1 LQNPDRI
8 KGKEHAKM
16 ATIQELVKQYDT
28 DPELRKEVDAILE
41 DGKITM
47 KEFLTF
53 AGKHEVD
60 VSLKDLPK
68 IISEAKKL
76 GLVD

>member
-1 LQNPDRI
+1 
-8 KGKEHAKM
+8 M

-28 DPELRKEVDAILE
+28 DPELRKEVDAILA

>member
-1 LQNPDRI
+1 
-8 KGKEHAKM
+8 M
-16 ATIQELVKQYDT
+16 ATVEELVKQYDT

-53 AGKHEVD
+53 AGKHDVD
-60 VSLKDLPK
+60 VSLKELPK

-76 GLVD
+76 GLVK

>member
-1 LQNPDRI
+1 
-8 KGKEHAKM
+8 M
-16 ATIQELVKQYDT
+16 ATVEELVKQYDT
-28 DPELRKEVDAILE
+28 DPELRKEVDAILA

>member
-1 LQNPDRI
+1 
-8 KGKEHAKM
+8 M
-16 ATIQELVKQYDT
+16 ATIEELVKQYDT

>member
-1 LQNPDRI
+1 
-8 KGKEHAKM
+8 M

-53 AGKHEVD
+53 AGKHDVD

-76 GLVD
+76 GLIK

>member
-1 LQNPDRI
+1 
-8 KGKEHAKM
+8 M

-53 AGKHEVD
+53 AGKHEID

>member
-1 LQNPDRI
+1 
-8 KGKEHAKM
+8 M

-28 DPELRKEVDAILE
+28 DPELRKEVDACLE

>member
-1 LQNPDRI
+1 
-8 KGKEHAKM
+8 M

>member
-1 LQNPDRI
+1 
-8 KGKEHAKM
+8 M

-76 GLVD
+76 GFVD

>member
-1 LQNPDRI
+1 
-8 KGKEHAKM
+8 M
-16 ATIQELVKQYDT
+16 ATIQELVKRYDT